1 MPDWRALVRA
11 RLADTGL
18 SPVDELDVTE
28 EVAQHV
34 EDRYEYLRSQGWSD
48 AEAVAMALQEL
59 DDEGLI
65 KDLADALREP

>member
-1 MPDWRALVRA
+1 
-11 RLADTGL
+11 
-18 SPVDELDVTE
+18 VTE